1 MPKKKYTA
9 ESKTKVIL
17 TIIQGD
23 KEFNAICADFNLN
36 PSMARKWKQ
45 EFLQNAHRAF
55 DSDSEQKAGERKE
68 TRLKRKNDQ
77 MLKTIGQLT
86 LERDFLQGAF
96 AKLEKQSQASR
107 TMIRKSCKFSVRR
120 QCEVMTN
127 HESSD

>member
-9 ESKTKVIL
+9 EFKTKVIL

-36 PSMARKWKQ
+36 PSMVRKWKQ

-86 LERDFLQGAF
+86 LERDFLQGCFCQIGEAVPSPPDYDS
-96 AKLEKQSQASR
+96 KEL
-107 TMIRKSCKFSVRR
+107 
-120 QCEVMTN
+120 
-127 HESSD
+127 